1 VIGITGAT
9 GGMGTR
15 VASRVAARGL
25 PLRLIVRDAAR
36 APNVG
41 AEVREASAYGA
52 RDEMRAALDGVD
64 TLFLI
69 PARESADRLEQHFA
83 AVDAAVD
90 AGVARIVYLGFI
102 RRGDSSFT
110 LGREHF
116 ATEDHIRA
124 SGIAWVFTRM
134 NLYMDFVP
142 NMIGSDG
149 VIRGPAGEGRFA
161 AVLRD
166 DIADA
171 VAAVLASP
179 GAHEGQSYD
188 LTGPEAFTLAEA
200 AEEMS
205 RAWGREI
212 RFENETLEEAK
223 ASRAVYGAPD
233 WEVEAWI
240 SSYLAIAN
248 GELSDVS
255 ADVERLADHPPTGL
269 RDWLASE
276 AGAAARPA

>member
-1 VIGITGAT
+1 
-9 GGMGTR
+9 MGTR
-15 VASRVAARGL
+15 VAERLATEQ
-25 PLRLIVRDAAR
+25 LRLIVRDASR
-36 APNVG
+36 APALG
-41 AEVREASAYGA
+41 AEVREASSYGA
-52 RDEMRAALDGVD
+52 REEMRAALDGVD

-69 PARESADRLEQHFA
+69 PARESADRLEQHFT

-90 AGVARIVYLGFI
+90 AGVERIVYLGFI

-124 SGIAWVFTRM
+124 SGLAWVFPRM
-134 NLYMDFVP
+134 NLYMDFIP
-142 NMIGSDG
+142 SMIGADD
-149 VIRGPAGEGRFA
+149 VIRGPAGNGRFA

-179 GAHEGQSYD
+179 SPHEGRTYD
-188 LTGPEAFTLAEA
+188 LTGPAAFTLAEA
-200 AEEMS
+200 AADVS

-212 RFENETLEEAK
+212 RFENETLEEAR

-240 SSYLAIAN
+240 SSYVAIAN
-248 GELSDVS
+248 GELSGVS
-255 ADVERLADHPPTGL
+255 GDVERLAGHPPTSL
-269 RDWLASE
+269 RDWLS
-276 AGAAARPA
+276 RPA

>member
-1 VIGITGAT
+1 MIGITGAS

-15 VASRVAARGL
+15 VPRRVASRGL
-25 PLRLIVRDAAR
+25 PLRLIVRDADR
-36 APNVG
+36 APTLD

-52 RDEMRAALDGVD
+52 RHEMRAALEGVE

-69 PARESADRLEQHFA
+69 PAKESADRVEQHFT
-83 AVDAAVD
+83 AVDAAAD
-90 AGVARIVYLGFI
+90 AGVRRVVYLGFI
-102 RRGDSSFT
+102 RRGGSSFT

-116 ATEDHIRA
+116 ETEDHVRE
-124 SGIAWVFTRM
+124 SGLAWVFPRM
-134 NLYMDFVP
+134 NLYMDFIP
-142 NMIGSDG
+142 SMIGSDG
-149 VIRGPAGEGRFA
+149 VIRGPAGKGRFA

-179 GAHEGQSYD
+179 DAHDGESYD
-188 LTGPEAFTLAEA
+188 LTGPEAFTLSDA

-205 RAWGREI
+205 HAWGRKVE
-212 RFENETLEEAK
+212 FENETLEEAR
-223 ASRAVYGAPD
+223 ASRSVYGAPD

-240 SSYLAIAN
+240 SSYVAIAN

-255 ADVERLADHPPTGL
+255 DGVERLARHPPTSL
-269 RDWLASE
+269 RDWLATS
-276 AGAAARPA
+276 AR

>member
-1 VIGITGAT
+1 MIGVTGAT
-9 GGMGTR
+9 GGVG
-15 VASRVAARGL
+15 SRVAGRLATE

-36 APNVG
+36 ARTLG
-41 AEVREASAYGA
+41 AEVCEASSYGA

-69 PARESADRLEQHFA
+69 PAKESADRLEQHFT

-90 AGVARIVYLGFI
+90 AGVRRIVYLSFI
-102 RRGDSSFT
+102 HRGNSSFT

-124 SGIAWVFTRM
+124 SGLAWVFPRM
-134 NLYMDFVP
+134 NLYMDFIP
-142 NMIGSDG
+142 NMVASDG
-149 VIRGPAGEGRFA
+149 VIRGPAGDGRFA

-171 VAAVLASP
+171 VAAILASP
-179 GAHEGQSYD
+179 ADHDGEAYD
-188 LTGPEAFTLAEA
+188 LTGPEAFTLGEA

-205 RAWGREI
+205 RAWGRKIE
-212 RFENETLEEAK
+212 FVDETLDEAR

-240 SSYLAIAN
+240 SSYVAIAQ
-248 GELSDVS
+248 GELEQVSDC
-255 ADVERLADHPPTGL
+255 VERLTGHAPTSL
-269 RDWLASE
+269 RDWLASTS
-276 AGAAARPA
+276 AR

>member
-1 VIGITGAT
+1 
-9 GGMGTR
+9 MGTR
-15 VASRVAARGL
+15 VASRVAARAL
-25 PLRLIVRDAAR
+25 PLRLIVRDASR
-36 APNVG
+36 APAVG
-41 AEVREASAYGA
+41 AAVREASSYGA
-52 RDEMRAALDGVD
+52 GDEMRTALDGVE

-69 PARESADRLEQHFA
+69 PGKESADRLQQHFS

-90 AGVARIVYLGFI
+90 AGVSRIVYLGFI

-124 SGIAWVFTRM
+124 SGLAWVFTRM

-149 VIRGPAGEGRFA
+149 AIRGPADEGRFA

-166 DIADA
+166 DIADS
-171 VAAVLASP
+171 VAAVLDSP
-179 GAHEGQSYD
+179 AGHDAKSYD
-188 LTGPEAFTLAEA
+188 LTGPSAFTLAEA
-200 AEEMS
+200 AEQMS
-205 RAWGREI
+205 RAWGREV
-212 RFENETLEEAK
+212 RFENETIEEAK

-255 ADVERLADHPPTGL
+255 DDVERLAGHPPTSL
-269 RDWLASE
+269 NDWLSR
-276 AGAAARPA
+276 GDLD

>member
-1 VIGITGAT
+1 MIGVTGAT
-9 GGMGTR
+9 GGMG
-15 VASRVAARGL
+15 SRVARRLAGE

-36 APNVG
+36 APAVG
-41 AEVREASAYGA
+41 AEVCETSSYGA
-52 RDEMRAALDGVD
+52 RDEMRAALEGVD

-69 PARESADRLEQHFA
+69 PAKESADRLEQHFT

-90 AGVARIVYLGFI
+90 AGVKRLVYLSFI

-116 ATEDHIRA
+116 ATEDHIRS
-124 SGIAWVFTRM
+124 SGLTWVFTRM

-149 VIRGPAGEGRFA
+149 VIRGPAGDGRFA
-161 AVLRD
+161 AVLRA

-171 VAAVLASP
+171 VAAVLAAPS
-179 GAHEGQSYD
+179 AHDGRSYD
-188 LTGPEAFTLAEA
+188 LTGPSAFTLTEA

-212 RFENETLEEAK
+212 SFVDETLEEAH
-223 ASRAVYGAPD
+223 ASRSVFGAPD

-248 GELSDVS
+248 GELSNVS
-255 ADVERLADHPPTGL
+255 DGVERRTAPLSG
-269 RDWLASE
+269 
-276 AGAAARPA
+276 GAAP

>member
-1 VIGITGAT
+1 
-9 GGMGTR
+9 MGNR
-15 VASRVAARGL
+15 VATRLAARGL
-25 PLRLIVRDAAR
+25 DQRLIVRDAAR
-36 APNVG
+36 APSVG
-41 AEVREASAYGA
+41 AEVREASSYGA
-52 RDEMRAALDGVD
+52 RDEMRAALEGVE

-69 PARESADRLEQHFA
+69 PAKESADRVEQHLT

-90 AGVARIVYLGFI
+90 AGVRRVVYLSFVG
-102 RRGDSSFT
+102 GPGSSFT

-124 SGIAWVFTRM
+124 AGVSWVFPRM
-134 NLYMDFVP
+134 NLYMDFIP
-142 NMIGSDG
+142 SMIGSDG
-149 VIRGPAGEGRFA
+149 VIRGPADSGRFA

-171 VAAVLASP
+171 VAAILAAP
-179 GAHEGQSYD
+179 GSHDGRSYD

-205 RAWGREI
+205 RAWGKPI
-212 RFENETLEEAK
+212 SFVDETLEEAR

-240 SSYLAIAN
+240 SSYVAIAQD
-248 GELSDVS
+248 ELSLVS
-255 ADVERLADHPPTGL
+255 GDVELLAGHPPVSL
-269 RDWLASE
+269 RQWLARE
-276 AGAAARPA
+276 

>member
-1 VIGITGAT
+1 MIGITGAT

-15 VASRVAARGL
+15 LAERLANQS
-25 PLRLIVRDAAR
+25 LRLIVRDASR
-36 APNVG
+36 APAVD
-41 AEVREASAYGA
+41 AEVREASSYGSRA
-52 RDEMRAALDGVD
+52 EMRAALDGVD

-69 PARESADRLEQHFA
+69 PAKESADRLEQHFA

-90 AGVARIVYLGFI
+90 VGVERVVYLSFI

-124 SGIAWVFTRM
+124 SGLAWIFTRM
-134 NLYMDFVP
+134 NLYMDFIP
-142 NMIGSDG
+142 NMIASDG
-149 VIRGPAGEGRFA
+149 VIRGPADDGRFA

-171 VAAVLASP
+171 VAAVLSDPAR
-179 GAHEGQSYD
+179 HDGQSYD
-188 LTGPEAFTLAEA
+188 LTGPSAFTLAEA
-200 AEEMS
+200 AEEIS

-212 RFENETLEEAK
+212 SFEDETIEEAK
-223 ASRAVYGAPD
+223 ASRSVYGAPD

-240 SSYLAIAN
+240 SSYLAIAK
-248 GELSDVS
+248 GELEHVSD
-255 ADVERLADHPPTGL
+255 DVQRLAGHPPTSLG
-269 RDWLASE
+269 DWLDATS
-276 AGAAARPA
+276 AR

>member
-1 VIGITGAT
+1 MIGITGAS

-15 VASRVAARGL
+15 VAERLATE
-25 PLRLIVRDAAR
+25 PIRLIVRDAAR
-36 APNVG
+36 APSVG
-41 AEVREASAYGA
+41 AEVREASSYGA
-52 RDEMRAALDGVD
+52 RDEMQAALDGVD

-69 PARESADRLEQHFA
+69 PARESADRLEQHFT
-83 AVDAAVD
+83 AVDAAIE
-90 AGVARIVYLGFI
+90 AGVERIVYLSFI

-124 SGIAWVFTRM
+124 SGAAWVFTRM
-134 NLYMDFVP
+134 NLYMDFIP

-149 VIRGPAGEGRFA
+149 VIRGPADEGRFA

-171 VAAVLASP
+171 VAAVLADPSS
-179 GAHEGQSYD
+179 HEGQSYD

-205 RAWGREI
+205 RAWRRDI
-212 RFENETLEEAK
+212 SFVDETLEEAR
-223 ASRAVYGAPD
+223 ASRSVFGAPD

-240 SSYLAIAN
+240 SSYVAIAN
-248 GELSDVS
+248 GELSEVS
-255 ADVERLADHPPTGL
+255 GDVERLAGHPPVPLT
-269 RDWLASE
+269 DWLSR
-276 AGAAARPA
+276 GDLD

>member
-1 VIGITGAT
+1 MIGITGAS

-15 VASRVAARGL
+15 VAERLATE
-25 PLRLIVRDAAR
+25 PIRLIVRDAAR
-36 APNVG
+36 APSAG
-41 AEVREASAYGA
+41 AEVREASSYGA

-69 PARESADRLEQHFA
+69 PARESADRLEQHFT
-83 AVDAAVD
+83 AVDAAIE
-90 AGVARIVYLGFI
+90 AGVERIVYLSFI

-124 SGIAWVFTRM
+124 SGAAWVFTRM
-134 NLYMDFVP
+134 NLYMDFIP

-149 VIRGPAGEGRFA
+149 VIRGPADEGRFA

-171 VAAVLASP
+171 VAAVLADPSS
-179 GAHEGQSYD
+179 HEGQSYD

-200 AEEMS
+200 TEEMS
-205 RAWGREI
+205 RAWGRDI
-212 RFENETLEEAK
+212 SFVDETLEEAR
-223 ASRAVYGAPD
+223 ASRSVFGAPD

-240 SSYLAIAN
+240 SSYVAIAN
-248 GELSDVS
+248 GELSEVS
-255 ADVERLADHPPTGL
+255 GDVERLAGHPPVSLT
-269 RDWLASE
+269 DWLSR
-276 AGAAARPA
+276 GDLD